1 VRHAPL
7 LECPR
12 VAVMAES
19 SRIGQNA
26 TLSVQ
31 RQVFFARAK
40 QRIQKHVAVHRV
52 LKRGLNEI
60 SAIGLFIAYMG
71 CTTLSQSLE
80 TPSHCNQF
88 TLKRILRSRHQNQ
101 STKTLSKTI
110 AIQRLPAPHCN
121 QGFRTS
127 AFLRDI
133 VFRIKQTIKLI

>member
-1 VRHAPL
+1 MRRCWSALVWRSWLKALALDKMQRSQFRERYFSPAP
-7 LECPR
+7 
-12 VAVMAES
+12 S
-19 SRIGQNA
+19 SASKNI
-26 TLSVQ
+26 
-31 RQVFFARAK
+31 
-40 QRIQKHVAVHRV
+40 VAVHRV

>member
-52 LKRGLNEI
+52 LKRGLNAI

-88 TLKRILRSRHQNQ
+88 TLNRILRSRHQNNQ
-101 STKTLSKTI
+101 RKHCRKPSQFRDCRPRTATRAFAQAPSYVTLFSE
-110 AIQRLPAPHCN
+110 
-121 QGFRTS
+121 
-127 AFLRDI
+127 
-133 VFRIKQTIKLI
+133 